1 LRKRYLP
8 PEGRTMKTFRF
19 FAKIVSYSHR
29 FEQVIVKNPQQINRS
44 GLTESVPD
52 SAIRNLQSAIS
63 LGFIGFGEAG
73 FNLAKGLRSA
83 GIVNLFAYDINTHT
97 QGLGEKIQ
105 QRAEA
110 SSVKLLDSSE
120 ALASA
125 CNILFS
131 TVTANVAM
139 EAAKQNAAFLEARH
153 LYADMNSV
161 SPATKQFIEKI
172 VVATGAR
179 FVEAAVMAAVPPHGH
194 RVPMLLGGQA
204 AQEFIDK
211 FAPYGMRLEIVSGQ
225 VGAASAV
232 KMCRSIMV
240 KGLEALL
247 FECALGASFYGAD
260 EKVFASLQETLPGI
274 DLGKLAGYMIGRV
287 VEHGERR
294 AREME
299 EVAETLHEAGVEPIM
314 TMAAVQRQE
323 WGARLNLLEHFGG
336 KPPQSYREVVQAIA
350 DLNNQQ
356 SDQSEDNSRELG

>member
-1 LRKRYLP
+1 MQSNKSEP
-8 PEGRTMKTFRF
+8 AT
-19 FAKIVSYSHR
+19 
-29 FEQVIVKNPQQINRS
+29 
-44 GLTESVPD
+44 D

-83 GIVNLFAYDINTHT
+83 GIVDLSAYDINTHT
-97 QGLGEKIQ
+97 PGLGEKIR
-105 QRAEA
+105 QRAEE
-110 SSVKLLDSSE
+110 SGVKLLDSSE

-131 TVTANVAM
+131 TVTANVAV
-139 EAAKQNAAFLEARH
+139 EAAKQNAVFLDAGH
-153 LYADMNSV
+153 FYVDMNSV
-161 SPATKQFIEKI
+161 SPATKQSIEKI
-172 VVATGAR
+172 ITATGAR
-179 FVEAAVMAAVPPHGH
+179 FVEAAVMAAVPSHGH

-204 AQEFIDK
+204 AQEFIEK

-260 EKVFASLQETLPGI
+260 EKVFASLHETLPGI
-274 DLGKLAGYMIGRV
+274 DLSKLASYMVGRV
-287 VEHGERR
+287 IEHGERR

-299 EVAETLHEAGVEPIM
+299 EVAETLREAGVEPTM

-350 DLNNQQ
+350 GLNNQQ
-356 SDQSEDNSRELG
+356 SGQSTDDACEIE